1 MTIRTL
7 IVDDEPLARQGL
19 AMSLSRE
26 SDIEIVGQC
35 GDGLQAISTIRQLSI
50 DLIFLDIEMPGLD
63 GLEVARLARGEKAPL
78 VVFVTAFDQYAVRAF
93 DRAAIDYLVKP
104 VSPVR
109 LGQALDRVRMRL
121 NERRG
126 VVLAPTSAAMTQ
138 TDTIGGIDVG
148 IIQWIEAEDYYIKL
162 HTTNGSHLVRESI
175 ASLEQRL
182 DAKTFRR
189 VHRSTM
195 VSRYAVDHLDDQG
208 TDSKVVLR
216 DQTVLRVGR
225 TYLASVR
232 DWLQS

>member
-35 GDGLQAISTIRQLSI
+35 GDGLQAIATIRQSSI

-63 GLEVARLARGEKAPL
+63 GLEVARLAKGEKAPL
-78 VVFVTAFDQYAVRAF
+78 VVFVTAYDQYAVRAF
-93 DRAAIDYLVKP
+93 DRAAVDYLVKP
-104 VSPVR
+104 VSAAR
-109 LGQALDRVRMRL
+109 LGQALERVRLRL
-121 NERRG
+121 GERRG
-126 VVLAPTSAAMTQ
+126 TVTLSMNSTATHGEM
-138 TDTIGGIDVG
+138 IGGIDTAL
-148 IIQWIEAEDYYIKL
+148 IQWIEAEDYYIKL
-162 HTTNGSHLVRESI
+162 HTSSGSHLVRESI

-189 VHRSTM
+189 VHRSAM
-195 VSRYAVDHLDDQG
+195 VSRQAVDHLDDRG
-208 TDSKVVLR
+208 TESRVILR
-216 DQTVLRVGR
+216 DQTALKVGR
-225 TYLASVR
+225 TYLAAVR

>member
-35 GDGLQAISTIRQLSI
+35 GDGLQAISTIRQTSL

-63 GLEVARLARGEKAPL
+63 GLEVARLAKGDRAPL
-78 VVFVTAFDQYAVRAF
+78 VVFVTAYDQYAVRAF

-104 VSPVR
+104 VSVAR
-109 LGQALDRVRMRL
+109 LGQALERVRLRL

-126 VVLAPTSAAMTQ
+126 VVAIPTSQ
-138 TDTIGGIDVG
+138 TMSHIDTIGGIDVA

-195 VSRYAVDHLDDQG
+195 VSRHAVDHLEDQG
-208 TDSKVVLR
+208 TDSKVILR

-232 DWLQS
+232 DWLQT